1 MEPNKQGQRD
11 NRGGNQGFG
20 GRGGFGGRQ
29 GGNRGPRNN
38 QPRPQEPSEYY
49 EKVVQVNRVSK
60 KTKGGDKRSLSVL
73 VVVGDRKGKVG
84 VGLGKAAD
92 VQSAVR
98 KATTYAKR
106 HMLVVPLKENRT
118 ILHQIDIKLGAARLL
133 LKPAPKG
140 TGVIAGGPVR
150 VVVEAAGIHDVVS
163 KILGTNN
170 KASNVYATLQALR
183 DLTSS
188 KYAVADKKTED
199 DKKAIEDAKAEKKA
213 AKDAEK
219 NATKEAEKSEKAT
232 ADAVVPSQDEGSV
245 KEVKKE
251 KKDETK

>member
-1 MEPNKQGQRD
+1 MDPNKQTQNQGQRSGD
-11 NRGGNQGFG
+11 RGGQ
-20 GRGGFGGRQ
+20 RY
-29 GGNRGPRNN
+29 GNRTPRSN

-106 HMLVVPLKENRT
+106 HMIFVPLKEDRT
-118 ILHQIDIKLGAARLL
+118 ILHEIHIKLGAARLL

-183 DLTSS
+183 ELTSS
-188 KYAVADKKTED
+188 KYAVADKKQE
-199 DKKAIEDAKAEKKA
+199 KEVKASDDAKAEKKE
-213 AKDAEK
+213 AKARELK
-219 NATKEAEKSEKAT
+219 ATKESKVTEVA
-232 ADAVVPSQDEGSV
+232 SV
-245 KEVKKE
+245 TKE
-251 KKDETK
+251 KKGEKGEKGEK

>member
-1 MEPNKQGQRD
+1 MEPRNNNFRNQRGGQRD
-11 NRGGNQGFG
+11 NRQ
-20 GRGGFGGRQ
+20 
-29 GGNRGPRNN
+29 
-38 QPRPQEPSEYY
+38 RPQEPSEFY

-98 KATTYAKR
+98 KATTYAKK
-106 HMLVVPLKENRT
+106 HMITVPLKDGRT
-118 ILHQIDIKLGAARLL
+118 ILHAVSVKLGAARIM

-163 KILGTNN
+163 KILGTEN
-170 KASNVYATLQALR
+170 KASNVYAALHA
-183 DLTSS
+183 LKEITGS
-188 KYAVADKKTED
+188 KYAQAESKKEAKTAKD
-199 DKKAIEDAKAEKKA
+199 VQDANNAKAAKAENN
-213 AKDAEK
+213 EK
-219 NATKEAEKSEKAT
+219 
-232 ADAVVPSQDEGSV
+232 
-245 KEVKKE
+245 KEVKSEAK
-251 KKDETK
+251 